1 MSAVST
7 FKSSSCSSSSYTLA
21 TADHRKQPIQLK
33 ERETDS
39 KRERMGGRGRSRTQR
54 KHFREGRENVWK
66 RSKSDGSAVAAPAAD
81 ANTGGNVPW
90 EPFKTQNLAFDE
102 YYKVRIGDLCLQAF
116 LVCFDL
122 FVVVYGLLRIR

>member
-21 TADHRKQPIQLK
+21 TAEHRRQPFQLK
-33 ERETDS
+33 ERETDIQ
-39 KRERMGGRGRSRTQR
+39 RERMGGRGRSRTQR

-81 ANTGGNVPW
+81 ANTAGNVPW

-102 YYKVRIGDLCLQAF
+102 YYKVRTGDLWILGF
-116 LVCFDL
+116 LCFDL
-122 FVVVYGLLRIR
+122 FVVVVSGFAEK